1 MEALASALYFFINMR
16 EIAEIEKELRR
27 AGKPFVL
34 ATVVRVERPTSAKPG
49 AKAVITA
56 DGTLSGWV
64 GGSCTEPAVRREA
77 KKALQDGEPRLLRL
91 CGPETMGQ
99 GPQEGVV
106 EVALTCVSGG
116 TVEIYIE
123 PQLAEPQL
131 IVIGHQSTAESLAT
145 IGKTAG
151 FKVTVLGHG
160 ITSEQ
165 FPDADVLIDELDY
178 THLHFSP
185 QTAVVVTSHG
195 NYDEE
200 SLQIALQSDAS
211 YVALIASEKRATEVL
226 EYLRGAGVSIEDL
239 ERLRSPAGID
249 LGGHEPGEI
258 ALSVV
263 AEIVQLRHQSSGE
276 AVVTIAAPS
285 HTHEEALDPVCG
297 MTVDIATSTL
307 MTSHQGHTYHFC
319 SIGCKH
325 RFEDQPETYLVE
337 G

>member
-1 MEALASALYFFINMR
+1 
-16 EIAEIEKELRR
+16 
-27 AGKPFVL
+27 
-34 ATVVRVERPTSAKPG
+34 
-49 AKAVITA
+49 
-56 DGTLSGWV
+56 
-64 GGSCTEPAVRREA
+64 
-77 KKALQDGEPRLLRL
+77 
-91 CGPETMGQ
+91 MGQ

-178 THLHFSP
+178 TDLQFSP

-200 SLQIALQSDAS
+200 SLQIALQSDAG
-211 YVALIASEKRATEVL
+211 YVALIASEKRAQEVHA
-226 EYLRGAGVSIEDL
+226 YLRGAGVSEEDL
-239 ERLRSPAGID
+239 ARLRSPAGID
-249 LGGHEPGEI
+249 LGGHTPGEI

-263 AEIVQLRHQSSGE
+263 AEIVRLRHQSSAE
-276 AVVTIAAPS
+276 AAADS
-285 HTHEEALDPVCG
+285 SASMQTVEEALDPVCG

-307 MTSHQGHTYHFC
+307 MTTHQGHAYHFC
-319 SIGCKH
+319 SASCKH
-325 RFEDQPETYLVE
+325 RFEQHPETYLVE